1 MTVLDMSLDGG
12 VLIAAILVLRRGLLY
27 RLPKWTFLL
36 LWAVA
41 LCRLLIPAAVPSP
54 LSIHNGAAWAIQRL
68 ERGAAPV
75 SEPEAP
81 APSAP
86 VTSPGT
92 WDIPVIPTS
101 PAPAPA
107 PLPEAKAVS
116 PLKIVWLT
124 GAALC
129 ALFFAAAYL
138 WSLRRFR
145 DAVPAESDVIRRWR
159 AAHPTRFPVQIRICG
174 AVDAPLAYGLLR
186 PVVLLPEDADWFDEN
201 RLNYVLTH
209 EYIHVRRGDLLWKL
223 LLTAALCVHWFNPLV
238 WIMYL
243 RANQDLELACD
254 EAVVRALGL
263 DSRKDYAYALLAAA
277 ESGFSPLCITYSTK
291 NHMEERIRAIM
302 KIKKRSTAVIICA
315 ALLVAGVSAV
325 FATAPKPAGTKD
337 LEDLPPAVMTG
348 QTIKPAP
355 APPEKNV
362 PDTTPERVHPITSS
376 APDTSPAPQP
386 APTAP
391 EQDAEPVQ
399 QPVEPVVEPAVE
411 PVTDTT
417 QPQPPA
423 QPEPAAPA
431 LENRWGVPDGEIP
444 RWTKFTAE
452 NSEDAW
458 ELGRYLEEV
467 HGLYPGDYDVMGS
480 WTTDIMTVQVTYI
493 EKLSI
498 ERPPF
503 YPVNSKGE
511 TYGSSLDYRM
521 AGYLPDLIAVRAKY
535 GPDMVE
541 VEEGN
546 EVSGYMT
553 YNDYWNHGYPGPTPQ
568 DSMEN
573 MDAFWEWYDAQTGPL
588 ELPVYDV
595 EHEIIV
601 GYFEILKSSKA
612 ETDAMYGITPGMSLE
627 EARERIANGPQGNA
641 D

>member
-1 MTVLDMSLDGG
+1 MSILDMSLGGG
-12 VLIAAILVLRRGLLY
+12 VLIAAILALRRGLLY

-41 LCRLLIPAAVPSP
+41 LCRLLIPFAVPSP
-54 LSIHNGAAWAIQRL
+54 ISVHTGAAWAARL
-68 ERGAAPV
+68 LAKEEAFEPV

-81 APSAP
+81 VLSAP

-92 WDIPVIPTS
+92 FREDVPVVPAL

-107 PLPEAKAVS
+107 PVPETESAS
-116 PLKIVWLT
+116 PLKIVRLT
-124 GAALC
+124 GTALC
-129 ALFFAAAYL
+129 GLLLAAAYL
-138 WSLRRFR
+138 RALYRFR
-145 DAVPAESDVIRRWR
+145 DAVPAEADFVRRWQKD
-159 AAHPTRFPVQIRICG
+159 HPTLFPVQIKLCG
-174 AVDAPLAYGLLR
+174 EVSAPLAYGLLR
-186 PVVLLPEDADWFDEN
+186 PVVLLPEDTDWSDEHQ
-201 RLNYVLTH
+201 LNYVLTH
-209 EYIHVRRGDLLWKL
+209 EYIHICRGDLLWKL
-223 LLTAALCVHWFNPLV
+223 LLAAALCVHWFNPLV
-238 WIMYL
+238 WIMYI

-254 EAVVRALGL
+254 EAVVRTLGL

-277 ESGFSPLCITYSTK
+277 ESGFSPLCITYATI

-302 KIKKRSTAVIICA
+302 KIKKRSTAAILCA
-315 ALLVAGVSAV
+315 AVLVAGISAV
-325 FATAPKPAGTKD
+325 FATSAKPAGPKD
-337 LEDLPPAVMTG
+337 LEDLPSAVMAD
-348 QTIKPAP
+348 QTVTPAP
-355 APPEKNV
+355 TPLEKDVSKN
-362 PDTTPERVHPITSS
+362 TPERVHPITST
-376 APDTSPAPQP
+376 APDTSAALQP
-386 APTAP
+386 TPDAP
-391 EQDAEPVQ
+391 EQDMEPVQ
-399 QPVEPVVEPAVE
+399 QPVEPVVEPVA
-411 PVTDTT
+411 DTAE
-417 QPQPPA
+417 PQPPV

-444 RWTKFTAE
+444 RWTEFTAE

-503 YPVNSKGE
+503 YPVNTKGE

-546 EVSGYMT
+546 EVSGYLT
-553 YNDYWNHGYPGPTPQ
+553 YNDYMNHGYPGPTPQ
-568 DSMEN
+568 DSLEN

-595 EHEIIV
+595 EHETIV

-627 EARERIANGPQGNA
+627 EARERIANGPQK
-641 D
+641 